1 MGDNSIDPWMWFDV
15 LTLPAII
22 GSPDNALASTYTNL
36 AKACQ
41 LETKMTTEDTHL
53 LRKQEAKTSPRKV
66 QGLPIS
72 SGRQLLG
79 NADWVLSLS
88 YQ

>member
-1 MGDNSIDPWMWFDV
+1 MWLDV

-22 GSPDNALASTYTNL
+22 GSPDNAMASTYTNL

-41 LETKMTTEDTHL
+41 LETEMTTEDTHL
-53 LRKQEAKTSPRKV
+53 LRQQEAKTSPHKI

-72 SGRQLLG
+72 SGESVSEAIRKPFCG
-79 NADWVLSLS
+79 YGAEF
-88 YQ
+88 